1 MMRAVGRPDPHD
13 QSMKIRDKLSKLFSL
28 AVLMTVLGLLKLL
41 PKRSRA
47 HRRVLLPDRG
57 AGIHPPGDAA
67 AAP

>member
-1 MMRAVGRPDPHD
+1 
-13 QSMKIRDKLSKLFSL
+13 MKIRDKLSKLFSL